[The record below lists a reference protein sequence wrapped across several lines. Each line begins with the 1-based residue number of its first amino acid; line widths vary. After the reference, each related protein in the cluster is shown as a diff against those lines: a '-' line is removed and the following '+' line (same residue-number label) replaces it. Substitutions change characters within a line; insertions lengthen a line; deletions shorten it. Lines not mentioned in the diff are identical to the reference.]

1 MFSDNGLLLSRSY
14 ANISVIFIP
23 VASFTDVAFP
33 SLLKDSFTARYLTV
47 TFAPSLTVNLVPASA
62 KIVSNSTFA
71 SLSIMNDPPLQT
83 YTCVT

>member
-47 TFAPSLTVNLVPASA
+47 TFAPSLTVNLVPALLKNVSA
-62 KIVSNSTFA
+62 SIFALSSIVNVV
-71 SLSIMNDPPLQT
+71 LL
-83 YTCVT
+83 